1 MKILFLSD
9 NFPPEVNAPAT
20 RTMEHCKEWVKA
32 GHEVTVITCQP
43 NYPIGKVYDGYRNS
57 WKTKEVINGIT
68 VIRVWTYITSNKGFA
83 KRILDYIS
91 YSITSFLAGLFLKC
105 DIIVATSPQFFT
117 ALSGRTLHFF
127 KRKPWVMEVRD
138 LWPDSIKSVGAMND
152 GIVMRYFSKEEL
164 WCYRSAKKIVVV
176 TDTFKSV
183 IADKGIPED
192 KIHVVKNGSDTSLFF
207 PRAKS
212 PELVKKYGLEG
223 KRVLGYVGTIGM
235 AHKIDFLIDCV
246 KGLPEYKLMI
256 LGEGAEKE
264 TLQKKVKDE
273 GVENVFFVDAVPK
286 EKVGDYIALQDI
298 ALVNLRRD
306 PLFTTVLPS
315 KIFETAAMQIPILL
329 GVDGEAR
336 RLVEGYNAGLFYEPE
351 DKKDFLEKLDLL
363 ANNTSVYEAC
373 KAGGEKLAKDFDR
386 KELAGKMLKVI
397 EDAVKK

>member
-1 MKILFLSD
+1 M
-9 NFPPEVNAPAT
+9 
-20 RTMEHCKEWVKA
+20 
-32 GHEVTVITCQP
+32 
-43 NYPIGKVYDGYRNS
+43 
-57 WKTKEVINGIT
+57 
-68 VIRVWTYITSNKGFA
+68 
-83 KRILDYIS
+83 
-91 YSITSFLAGLFLKC
+91 
-105 DIIVATSPQFFT
+105 
-117 ALSGRTLHFF
+117 
-127 KRKPWVMEVRD
+127 
-138 LWPDSIKSVGAMND
+138 
-152 GIVMRYFSKEEL
+152 
-164 WCYRSAKKIVVV
+164 
-176 TDTFKSV
+176 
-183 IADKGIPED
+183 
-192 KIHVVKNGSDTSLFF
+192 
-207 PRAKS
+207 
-212 PELVKKYGLEG
+212 
-223 KRVLGYVGTIGM
+223 LGYVGTIGM

-397 EDAVKK
+397 EEAVTK